1 MAKEILYGADA
12 RKQIKLGVDIVANTV
27 KKTLGPKGRSVVL
40 AKSYGGPHITNDG
53 VSIAKEI
60 ELSDKAKNIGV
71 QLVKEVATKT
81 VDQAGDGTTTA
92 TVLTQSI
99 LDEGIRLVESGANPL
114 GIKQGIKK
122 GVEAMIEEL
131 KSKAKTITTKE
142 DIRRVAYISSQDDAI
157 ADALAEI
164 YNKIGKDGVLTIED
178 GQTFGVNTR
187 YVDGMVFDK
196 GFISPYFIT
205 DPEKQEASIVN
216 PYILIT
222 DQKIS
227 NVKQDLLPIIEKIM
241 ESGKKDIV
249 IIAEDIEGEALTT
262 LVLNRLKGV
271 LNVIA
276 VKAPGYGDHKKAML
290 DDIATLTGGTLITGD
305 LGKTLEKV
313 TLADLGGAKK
323 VIVRKDETVI
333 VDGKGEKKSIEE
345 KISLI
350 KSQLTNV
357 KSDFEKTK
365 LNERIA
371 KLSGG
376 VAILEVGSA
385 TETEQKT
392 LKDAIDDAKSA
403 VKAALEEG
411 IVSGGGV
418 ALVESREV
426 LKKLDGDKEEKIGID
441 LLYKAVEMPLKQIA
455 ENAGKNGDIVLM
467 EKMSKAKGVGYDAK
481 GDTFVDMIEAG
492 IIDPVKVCRMALE
505 SAASVC
511 EVALTTEA
519 LVIDEAKEKELNK
532 NSIDEQY

>member
-1 MAKEILYGADA
+1 MAKQIIYGADA

-60 ELSDKAKNIGV
+60 ELSDKAKNVGV

-122 GVEAMIEEL
+122 GVGAMIEDL
-131 KSKAKTITTKE
+131 RARAKTISTKE

-164 YNKIGKDGVLTIED
+164 FNTIGKDGVLTIED
-178 GQTFGVNTR
+178 GQTFGVTTR

-205 DPEKQEASIVN
+205 NQEKQEASITN

-262 LVLNRLKGV
+262 LVLNKLKGV
-271 LNVIA
+271 LN
-276 VKAPGYGDHKKAML
+276 
-290 DDIATLTGGTLITGD
+290 
-305 LGKTLEKV
+305 E
-313 TLADLGGAKK
+313 
-323 VIVRKDETVI
+323 
-333 VDGKGEKKSIEE
+333 
-345 KISLI
+345 
-350 KSQLTNV
+350 
-357 KSDFEKTK
+357 
-365 LNERIA
+365 
-371 KLSGG
+371 
-376 VAILEVGSA
+376 
-385 TETEQKT
+385 
-392 LKDAIDDAKSA
+392 
-403 VKAALEEG
+403 
-411 IVSGGGV
+411 
-418 ALVESREV
+418 
-426 LKKLDGDKEEKIGID
+426 IGR
-441 LLYKAVEMPLKQIA
+441 AHV
-455 ENAGKNGDIVLM
+455 
-467 EKMSKAKGVGYDAK
+467 
-481 GDTFVDMIEAG
+481 
-492 IIDPVKVCRMALE
+492 
-505 SAASVC
+505 
-511 EVALTTEA
+511 
-519 LVIDEAKEKELNK
+519 
-532 NSIDEQY
+532 